1 MWRRRQ
7 NTWWILL
14 MAFLIFG
21 VVVLG
26 AVIPLL
32 FDFIPSGLSLSL
44 ALVATAVITFFG
56 FLWRSG
62 GPVGDERDM
71 RTALTVSIVTVYL
84 VLIGLVAFLP
94 AEPSPVQLPAITNTM
109 LTSFTAI
116 VGIVVP
122 FYFGVSAY
130 VQRNWLQV
138 VEELR
143 GRMEEELRERVER
156 ELRQRMEER
165 MEEELRERMEEE
177 RRE

>member
-1 MWRRRQ
+1 MWRRSN
-7 NTWWILL
+7 NTSWVLV
-14 MAFLIFG
+14 MAFLILG

-32 FDFIPSGLSLSL
+32 FDFIPSGVSLSL

-56 FLWRSG
+56 FLWRSA

-94 AEPSPVQLPAITNTM
+94 AEPNLVQLPAITNTM

-143 GRMEEELRERVER
+143 GRVEEALRERMEEELRERVE
-156 ELRQRMEER
+156 EALQER
-165 MEEELRERMEEE
+165 MEEE
-177 RRE
+177 